1 MKPYRWVII
10 LFLSLFLLSCAKA
23 RTYSLYLRYQPS
35 KEFPSL
41 QQKVGSTLSII
52 PFKDERPDPL
62 YIGIHTPLRG
72 VSSYFKSEPFPLE
85 KAIKDPLVEVLSRQ
99 GVKII
104 PVSHWDGEPKSLRDM
119 ETDSILMIEIKKFWT
134 EGKAVTFKTNVKTS
148 IHFVIHLGVKKEG
161 REGNLLFKAKSEE
174 GFLDDLATCAYVVC
188 GGGHSMISEALY
200 FGKPVISF
208 PIKGAFEQYINALYL
223 ERLGYGR
230 CFTGPYLQ
238 PEIIPQFESRLED
251 FRDRIRQTNFCGNE
265 TIFGQV
271 EQFIREK
278 RFSPR

>member
-1 MKPYRWVII
+1 MKPYRWIII

-41 QQKVGSTLSII
+41 QQKIGATLGIV

-62 YIGIHTPLRG
+62 YIGIHTPFQG

-85 KAIKDPLVEVLSRQ
+85 KALMDSLVAVLSRQ
-99 GVKII
+99 SVKTI

-134 EGKAVTFKTNVKTS
+134 EGRAVTFKTNVKTS

-161 REGNLLFKAKSEE
+161 R
-174 GFLDDLATCAYVVC
+174 V
-188 GGGHSMISEALY
+188 
-200 FGKPVISF
+200 
-208 PIKGAFEQYINALYL
+208 
-223 ERLGYGR
+223 
-230 CFTGPYLQ
+230 FTRNVTVEKEMAVFSLS
-238 PEIIPQFESRLED
+238 PEK
-251 FRDRIRQTNFCGNE
+251 
-265 TIFGQV
+265 V
-271 EQFIREK
+271 EQTINEILADIFDAF
-278 RFSPR
+278 FSNPY